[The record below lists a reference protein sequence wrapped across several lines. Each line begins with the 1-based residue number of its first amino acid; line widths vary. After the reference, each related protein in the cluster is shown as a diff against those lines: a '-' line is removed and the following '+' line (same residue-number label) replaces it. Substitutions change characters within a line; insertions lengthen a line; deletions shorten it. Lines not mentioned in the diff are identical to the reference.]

1 MRNLCDVSLY
11 LDSFLLLRLETYQSI
26 RKSPPNLSLSAT
38 RSENILKFK
47 LIGLQ
52 KKQLRMFPRISQMLL
67 TLQRLIDV

>member
-38 RSENILKFK
+38 RSENNLKFK

-52 KKQLRMFPRISQMLL
+52 KKTAAHVSKNISNVANV
-67 TLQRLIDV
+67 TATY